1 MKKDFSTKKLL
12 EEIIDETV
20 SNVFSEEFI
29 GTKGRVKYYQMGRSL
44 PDALYNLD
52 SKGKPARDPGVAGI
66 KKRRPSRRK
75 KNEAILR
82 LLGEFILTEAE
93 TKTFRPTAL
102 GKLSQTASAQ
112 SDFSRE
118 DPIANKI
125 AGLVSGVESGNRDAM
140 WEMAAEF
147 NKIARMRSQSQQG
160 VVKTEET
167 SASRVGKL
175 YEYIYSLF
183 EKHGLLEKVQDVKVL
198 PLKGLNTH
206 VGNLPLPPSPESS
219 LELKEELKKK
229 IRIFANQLVNDIKLY
244 KADRDDFIEN
254 YATYYQ
260 NFQIEKSFRAI
271 SQAAQNFIKSKKE
284 PQKSAEV
291 QKKSMPSVFK
301 DFGEDYTTFATNVQ
315 KNRDDIEKMI
325 KDIANTLGSDKK
337 SIKSYFVNTL
347 NQALGKKKTD
357 INAEFIDALKAGQG
371 KEAPLSDRVDTVVKA
386 LEKSLSALPKAKTD
400 AGKKAIQDLMTTV
413 SSKLAAPA
421 KSPKVFKRPTTESRI
436 FNHLFEVNSTNNAFA
451 CAILLFALSD

>member
-29 GTKGRVKYYQMGRSL
+29 GTKGRVKYYQMGGSL

-140 WEMAAEF
+140 LQMAVEF
-147 NKIARMRSQSQQG
+147 NKIAPMLTQAQQG

-198 PLKGLNTH
+198 PVKGLDTH
-206 VGNLPLPPSPESS
+206 VGNLPSP
-219 LELKEELKKK
+219 ELKEKV
-229 IRIFANQLVNDIKLY
+229 RTFANKLVNDIKL
-244 KADRDDFIEN
+244 KRADRADFIEN
-254 YATYYQ
+254 YATYYE

>member
-29 GTKGRVKYYQMGRSL
+29 GTKGGVRYFQMGGSL

-52 SKGKPARDPGVAGI
+52 SKGKPTRDPGVAGL
-66 KKRRPSRRK
+66 KKSSKKKAKKKHSEIVGESRAVILSLLKEILAQEIADNTLNEDTGAHTPAAKRGVMPSFGGASK
-75 KNEAILR
+75 PASKNTEKFDSAEDVFKKLQELVKNEAAVKEAFDDPNSSLR
-82 LLGEFILTEAE
+82 PAIVGIANFFSNVPVEQNYKGANETYIEAKSKFWKNKAHPLYVLFKNNEKSQKLFTVIVQKFLGFDEFQAASRIMEALE
-93 TKTFRPTAL
+93 NEL
-102 GKLSQTASAQ
+102 NLSQ
-112 SDFSRE
+112 
-118 DPIANKI
+118 
-125 AGLVSGVESGNRDAM
+125 L
-140 WEMAAEF
+140 MA
-147 NKIARMRSQSQQG
+147 KR
-160 VVKTEET
+160 
-167 SASRVGKL
+167 
-175 YEYIYSLF
+175 
-183 EKHGLLEKVQDVKVL
+183 
-198 PLKGLNTH
+198 
-206 VGNLPLPPSPESS
+206 
-219 LELKEELKKK
+219 
-229 IRIFANQLVNDIKLY
+229 
-244 KADRDDFIEN
+244 
-254 YATYYQ
+254 
-260 NFQIEKSFRAI
+260 
-271 SQAAQNFIKSKKE
+271 
-284 PQKSAEV
+284 SAEYAGKGGSRGSKDKPT
-291 QKKSMPSVFK
+291 QFK

-386 LEKSLSALPKAKTD
+386 LEKSLSALPKAKTA

-413 SSKLAAPA
+413 SSKLAAPP
-421 KSPKVFKRPTTESRI
+421 KSPKVFKRPTAESRI

-451 CAILLFALSD
+451 CALLLFALSE